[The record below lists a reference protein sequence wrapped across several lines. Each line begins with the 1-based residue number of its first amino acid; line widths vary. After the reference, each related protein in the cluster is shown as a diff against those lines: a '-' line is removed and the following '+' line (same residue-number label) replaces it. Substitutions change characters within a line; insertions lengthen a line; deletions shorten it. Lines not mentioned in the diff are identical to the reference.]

1 MAKQIYVNLP
11 VKDLDKTKEFFSK
24 LGFTF
29 NPKFSDD
36 KAVCMIIGEN
46 IFAML
51 LKEEYF
57 KTFIK
62 KEVSDATKST
72 EVLIAIDV
80 DSKEKVD
87 EMVDKAVEAGAW
99 NCNEP
104 QDYGWMYYRSF
115 ADLDGHQWEII
126 FADESKMP
134 QQP

>member
-87 EMVDKAVEAGAW
+87 EMVDKAVEAGGW
-99 NCNEP
+99 NYNEP

>member
-1 MAKQIYVNLP
+1 
-11 VKDLDKTKEFFSK
+11 
-24 LGFTF
+24 
-29 NPKFSDD
+29 
-36 KAVCMIIGEN
+36 MIIGEN

-99 NCNEP
+99 NYNEP